1 MKLVRSRYGNC
12 LTRTVSILD
21 RRGIRTNLTI
31 VEMKLPIIRV
41 KIKLYREKFSKLASL
56 FKVQIFLSR
65 PSYEVNIYE
74 AALSTLLSLVQI
86 SLLVQGEP
94 KSGPHQ
100 YLQRSIRNTSW
111 GRGTI
116 IAAVVTSIDTTRSL
130 LKIGFS
136 RDFVYATIYRR
147 IGQITR
153 ATTR

>member
-56 FKVQIFLSR
+56 FQVQIFLSR

-100 YLQRSIRNTSW
+100 YLQRSIRDVQHILGPRHDN
-111 GRGTI
+111 RGCRYFHRHDPFASENWI
-116 IAAVVTSIDTTRSL
+116 
-130 LKIGFS
+130 
-136 RDFVYATIYRR
+136 
-147 IGQITR
+147 QP
-153 ATTR
+153 